1 MSSDIHAEE
10 APTDAG
16 TYFDARA
23 RDYDAEY
30 DKPTGYA
37 LRSRMEAVL
46 EFVGDG
52 SGEVLDAGM
61 GAGRIVAALA
71 ERGWSVSGI
80 DASKE
85 MVVHARER
93 LQGSAV
99 RFKQGKIELLPF
111 AGDSFDVVVATGV
124 LEYSNVEAAL
134 RELGRVL
141 RPGGVAIV
149 SYPNPGNLYW
159 LWRTHVWYVAVGAAK
174 RILHQPALAFPRPS
188 PKLEAASFCR
198 LLESAGLEPE
208 RRRHTSFLVLPSPF
222 DKLFPRT
229 AERLGRVF
237 EQKRTRLG
245 RRLAGQ
251 VVYTAR
257 KLDRRR
263 AVSGAPARDWPAH
276 RRADPASP
284 RDRRHRRVGIRRPA
298 PASGADGTSRA
309 KRHS

>member
-257 KLDRRR
+257 KRTG
-263 AVSGAPARDWPAH
+263 GAP
-276 RRADPASP
+276 
-284 RDRRHRRVGIRRPA
+284 
-298 PASGADGTSRA
+298 
-309 KRHS
+309 